1 VSRAILATLACACAL
16 VAPVAAASAAAP
28 APAKKPKAAPDSSA
42 QLQKA
47 VTVQGMLRHE
57 RALANIAERNAGTRA
72 SGTPGFLK
80 SRDYVVSTLQS
91 AGYDVTVQPFDF
103 PFFQETSPSTLER
116 TGDGAKAY
124 TQGPGED
131 FNIMQYSGSG
141 DVTAPVTPVDVTLP
155 PPAQPGSTS
164 GCEAADFAGFPA
176 GNVALIQRG
185 TCPFADKVD
194 NAVAAGAS
202 AVVIFNEGQE
212 GRTDS
217 QGGTLGGP
225 KTVPVLFTSFDVGD
239 ELATAAAAGPVTL
252 HVATTTINETRE
264 TYNVLADTKKG
275 DASKTV
281 VVGSH
286 LDSVLEGP
294 GINDDGSGTAQDLEI
309 AVQLPKVLKK
319 PKNKIRF
326 AFWGAEESGLL
337 GSTHYVENLTQEQK
351 DAIMANLN
359 FDMVASPN
367 YARLIYDGDGSDNPD
382 TGPGPVGSDIIES
395 LLAGYWDAKGLAHQ
409 STAFDGR
416 SDYGPFIDAGIPA
429 GGTFSGAEEIKP
441 AAEVALYGGTAGI
454 AYDKC
459 YHQACDDLQNL
470 NLQAFDEFSDNA
482 ANAVVALA
490 QRNTDLTDNRPQ
502 TLAKRAPAVKDYKG
516 PDAIR

>member
-1 VSRAILATLACACAL
+1 MSRIILAALVCACAL
-16 VAPVAAASAAAP
+16 APAASAA
-28 APAKKPKAAPDSSA
+28 PAKPKPQPDYSA

-57 RALANIAERNAGTRA
+57 RALANIAERNGGTRA
-72 SGTPGFLK
+72 SGTPGFAK
-80 SRDYVVSTLQS
+80 SRDYVVGQLQN
-91 AGYDVTVQPFDF
+91 AGYAVTVQPFDF
-103 PFFQETSPSTLER
+103 PYFEESQASTLA
-116 TGDGAKAY
+116 TDSKTY
-124 TQGPGED
+124 TEGPGND

-141 DVTAPVTPVDVTLP
+141 DVTAPLVPVDLTLP
-155 PPAQPGSTS
+155 PSDEPSSTS
-164 GCEAADFAGFPA
+164 GCEASDFAGFPQGA
-176 GNVALIQRG
+176 VALIQRG
-185 TCPFADKVD
+185 TCTFSDKVD

-202 AVVIFNEGQE
+202 AVIIFNEGQP

-225 KTVPVLFTSFDVGD
+225 KPVPVLFTSFAVGND
-239 ELATAAAAGPVTL
+239 LANQAAAGTVNA
-252 HVATTTINETRE
+252 HVVTTTINETRE
-264 TYNVLADTKKG
+264 TYNVIAETKKG
-275 DASKTV
+275 DAARTI

-294 GINDDGSGTAQDLEI
+294 GINDDGSGSAQDLEI
-309 AVQLPKVLKK
+309 ALQLPKILKK

-337 GSTHYVENLTQEQK
+337 GSTHYVESLTQEQK
-351 DAIMANLN
+351 DDIMANLN

-382 TGPGPVGSDIIES
+382 TGPGPVGSDIIEQILS
-395 LLAGYWDAKGLAHQ
+395 SYWDAKGLAHE

-429 GGTFSGAEEIKP
+429 GGTFSGAEEIKTAEQ
-441 AAEVALYGGTAGI
+441 AAKYGGTAGQPFD
-454 AYDKC
+454 AC
-459 YHQACDDLQNL
+459 YHQACDNLQNL

-490 QRNTDLTDNRPQ
+490 QRTADLTDNTAARRQ
-502 TLAKRAPAVKDYKG
+502 LKAKKAPLYEGPTAV
-516 PDAIR
+516 R

>member
-1 VSRAILATLACACAL
+1 VSRIILAALVCACAL
-16 VAPVAAASAAAP
+16 APAASAA
-28 APAKKPKAAPDSSA
+28 PAKKAKPAKPDYSA

-57 RALANIAERNAGTRA
+57 RALANIAERNNNTRA
-72 SGTPGFLK
+72 SGTAGFNK
-80 SRDYVVSTLQS
+80 SRDYVVGQLQA

-103 PFFQETSPSTLER
+103 PYFEESSPSTLA
-116 TGDGAKAY
+116 TDSKTY
-124 TQGPGED
+124 TQGPGND

-141 DVTAPVTPVDVTLP
+141 DVTAPLVAVDLTLP
-155 PPAQPGSTS
+155 PAPEPSSTS

-176 GNVALIQRG
+176 GAVALVQRG
-185 TCPFADKVD
+185 TCAFGDKVD

-202 AVVIFNEGQE
+202 AVIIFNEGQE

-225 KTVPVLFTSFDVGD
+225 KDVPVLFTSFAVGND
-239 ELATAAAAGPVTL
+239 LANQAAAGTDA
-252 HVATTTINETRE
+252 HVVTTTVNETRE

-275 DASKTV
+275 DAARTI

-286 LDSVLEGP
+286 LDSVTEGP

-309 AVQLPKVLKK
+309 ARQLPSVLKK

-337 GSTHYVENLTQEQK
+337 GSTHYVESLTEDQK

-382 TGPGPVGSDIIES
+382 TGPGPIGSDVIEQILS
-395 LLAGYWDAKGLAHQ
+395 SYWDAKGLAHE

-429 GGTFSGAEEIKP
+429 GGTFSGAEEIKT
-441 AAEVALYGGTAGI
+441 AEQAQKYGGTAGEPFD
-454 AYDKC
+454 AC
-459 YHQACDDLQNL
+459 YHQACDNLQNL

-482 ANAVVALA
+482 ANAVVTLA
-490 QRNTDLTDNRPQ
+490 QRPADLTDNTAARR
-502 TLAKRAPAVKDYKG
+502 TLKAKAAPEFVG
-516 PDAIR
+516 PDAVR

>member
-1 VSRAILATLACACAL
+1 VKRASLATVACAL
-16 VAPVAAASAAAP
+16 AAFATLPAIAPAAP
-28 APAKKPKAAPDSSA
+28 TAAKKPKPDVSA

-47 VTVQGMLRHE
+47 VTVAGMVRHE
-57 RALANIAERNAGTRA
+57 RALANIAERNGGTRA

-80 SRDYVVSTLQS
+80 SRDYVVGVLQN
-91 AGYDVTVQPFDF
+91 AGYAVTVQPFDF

-116 TGDGAKAY
+116 TGDGAKVY
-124 TQGPGED
+124 TQGPGND

-141 DVTAPVTPVDVTLP
+141 DVTATVQAVDVTLP
-155 PPAQPGSTS
+155 PPAESGSTS
-164 GCEAADFAGFPA
+164 GCEAADFAGFTP

-185 TCPFADKVD
+185 TCTFSDKVD

-225 KTVPVLFTSFDVGD
+225 KNVPVLFTSFAVGD
-239 ELATAAAAGPVTL
+239 ELAQAAQAGTVTL
-252 HVATTTINETRE
+252 HVKTDTVNETRE
-264 TYNVLADTKKG
+264 TYNVLADSKKG
-275 DASKTV
+275 DTSRTL

-294 GINDDGSGTAQDLEI
+294 GINDDGSGTAQDLAI
-309 AVQLPKVLKK
+309 AEQLPKVLKK
-319 PKNKIRF
+319 PTNHIRF

-337 GSTHYVENLTQEQK
+337 GSTHYVTSLSQEAK
-351 DAIMANLN
+351 DQIMANLN

-367 YARLIYDGDGSDNPD
+367 YVRMVYDGDGSDNPD

-395 LLAGYWDAKGLAHQ
+395 IFNDYFQGRGLASK

-429 GGTFSGAEEIKP
+429 GGTFSGAEEIKTAEE
-441 AAEVALYGGTAGI
+441 AAIYGGTAGV

-459 YHQACDDLQNL
+459 YHQACDDLTNL
-470 NLQAFDEFSDNA
+470 NLQAFDEFSDA
-482 ANAVVALA
+482 AADAVAKLA
-490 QRNTDLTDNRPQ
+490 QRPTDLTDNQPQ
-502 TLAKRAPAVKDYKG
+502 TLAKRAPTNMPFDG
-516 PDAIR
+516 PEAAR

>member
-1 VSRAILATLACACAL
+1 MSRAILAALACVCAL
-16 VAPVAAASAAAP
+16 GAPAASASAAAP
-28 APAKKPKAAPDSSA
+28 VKKPKPQPDYSA

-57 RALANIAERNAGTRA
+57 RALANIAERNGGTRA
-72 SGTPGFLK
+72 SGTTGFAK
-80 SRDYVVSTLQS
+80 SRDYVVGQLQN
-91 AGYDVTVQPFDF
+91 AGYTVTVQPFDF
-103 PFFQETSPSTLER
+103 PFFQETQPSTLER
-116 TGDGAKAY
+116 TGDGAKTY
-124 TQGPGED
+124 TQGPDGD

-155 PPAQPGSTS
+155 PPAEPGSTS
-164 GCEAADFAGFPA
+164 GCEASDFAGFPA

-185 TCPFADKVD
+185 TCTFSDKVD

-202 AVVIFNEGQE
+202 AVIIFNEGQE

-217 QGGTLGGP
+217 QGGTLGTP
-225 KTVPVLFTSFDVGD
+225 KDVPVLFASFDAGN

-252 HVATTTINETRE
+252 HVVTTTINETRE

-309 AVQLPKVLKK
+309 ALQLPKILKK
-319 PKNKIRF
+319 PVNKIRF

-337 GSTHYVENLTQEQK
+337 GSTHYVEGLTQEQK
-351 DAIMANLN
+351 DDIMANLN

-395 LLAGYWDAKGLAHQ
+395 VLAGYWDAKGLAHQ

-429 GGTFSGAEEIKP
+429 GGTFSGAEEIKT
-441 AAEVALYGGTAGI
+441 AEEVQKYGGTAGE
-454 AYDKC
+454 AYDHC
-459 YHQACDDLQNL
+459 YHQACDNLQNL
-470 NLQAFDEFSDNA
+470 NLEAFDEFSDNA
-482 ANAVVALA
+482 ANAVVTLA
-490 QRNTDLTDNRPQ
+490 QRQNDLTDNTPQ